1 MSKKRT
7 THTGILLPVLLLAL
21 LLAACG
27 KPQAPAPEPT
37 VEPTPAVDYS
47 GLLRISEL
55 MVKNRSSLPDSSGQ
69 YSDWVELENC
79 SAQPVNLAGWAL
91 SDRADEARL
100 PLPADL
106 TLQPGGL
113 CLVFCGEGSFS
124 LSLGETLFLL
134 APDGSSID
142 SLYCF
147 SDKADRSLSRD
158 EDGQFHLTAWISPG
172 YPNGV
177 PGYDAWSEASLPAGP
192 LCISE
197 AVVANIEETPQID
210 GEGCDWVEI
219 QNISDQTVDLSGYY
233 LSDDRN
239 RRDLWQFP
247 ARQLA
252 PGELL
257 LVCCT
262 ADAPASREDMLN
274 TGFGLSAS
282 GEQLWLSDSAGQIV
296 DAVYLHDLPLGGSFG
311 RVSGRGGFFYFLSP
325 TPLAENTG
333 GVRRIS
339 QQPLA
344 LTPDGVYNG
353 VSALDLEFSG
363 NGTLYYTTDGSV
375 PTTES
380 ERYTGPI
387 HIDRTTVVRLLC
399 LEDGAL
405 PSRVATYSYFL
416 NEQNHLPVLSL
427 VVDDTATFNNMYTHG
442 IKDVDVPANLAL
454 YDGDRS
460 FNQACAVSMKG
471 WTSLSLPKKS
481 LGVSFKGRYG
491 GDLNCDVFGNGITD
505 YSSLAIRAGQDY
517 TFSIFRNELF
527 QELALEGSDSLYTQ
541 ASKFCILYVNG
552 EYYGIYCLKEDFS
565 RQYYASHAGVS
576 KSSVTMYR
584 TPAPMGSGFFDDVV
598 VMAWEHS
605 LGEEEYY
612 RRFCELV
619 DEDSFIDWFLFEG
632 YSANTD
638 IQGNA
643 RVFSSPENGGKW
655 VFAFYDL
662 DWAFYYNGS
671 DFTILLEQDIGNAGN
686 QMPAMLRGLIT
697 NPEFR
702 QKVLQRY
709 AQLSAGVLSNE
720 HVVAKIDE
728 LEALLEPD
736 AARDRDRW
744 GLSMDEWHAQVDLL
758 RHFVWDNNWE
768 IHSIDKLCWY
778 LQVSDE
784 ERAAIFGR

>member
-1 MSKKRT
+1 MNNKAIRQA
-7 THTGILLPVLLLAL
+7 GLVLSVLFLAL

-27 KPQAPAPEPT
+27 KTQSP
-37 VEPTPAVDYS
+37 EPTPAAEPTPAPDYG

-55 MVKNRSSLPDSSGQ
+55 MVKNRSSLQDGSGQ

-79 SAQPVNLAGWAL
+79 SAQPVSLAGWSL

-100 PLPADL
+100 PLPRDL

-113 CLVFCGEGSFS
+113 CLVFCGDDSFS
-124 LSLGETLFLL
+124 LALGETLFLL
-134 APDGSSID
+134 APDGSSAD

-147 SDKADRSLSRD
+147 SDRADRSLARD
-158 EDGQFHLTAWISPG
+158 EAGAFHLTCWISPG
-172 YPNGV
+172 YPNSV
-177 PGYDAWSEASLPAGP
+177 QGYESWCEASRPAGP

-197 AVVANIEETPQID
+197 VVVANIGETPQVS

-219 QNISDQTVDLSGYY
+219 QNISQQTVDLSGYY

-239 RRDLWQFP
+239 QRKLWQFP
-247 ARQLA
+247 ARQLS

-262 ADAPASREDMLN
+262 ADAPASREDVLN
-274 TGFGLSAS
+274 TGFGLGAD
-282 GEQLWLSDSAGQIV
+282 GEQLWLSDSAGQVV

-311 RVSGRGGFFYFLSP
+311 RSPGRGGFFYFLSP

-333 GVRRIS
+333 GVRRVS

-344 LTPDGVYNG
+344 LTPDGVYDG
-353 VSALDLEFSG
+353 VTALDLEFSG
-363 NGTLYYTTDGSV
+363 NGTLFYTLDGSV
-375 PTTES
+375 PTSES
-380 ERYTGPI
+380 QRYTGPI
-387 HIDRTTVVRLLC
+387 HIDRTSIVRLMSM
-399 LEDGAL
+399 EDGAL

-427 VVDDTATFNNMYTHG
+427 VVDDADAFDKMYANG
-442 IKDVDVPANLAL
+442 DKDVKVPANLAL
-454 YDGDRS
+454 YGGATG
-460 FNQACAVSMKG
+460 FNQACDVSMKG

-481 LGVSFKGRYG
+481 LGVSFRGRYG

-505 YSSLAIRAGQDY
+505 YGSLAIRAGQDY

-527 QELALEGSDSLYTQ
+527 QQLVLEGSDSLYTQ
-541 ASKFCILYVNG
+541 ASKYCILYING

-576 KSSVTMYR
+576 KSSVTTYR
-584 TPAPMGSGFFDDVV
+584 TPAPVGSSFFEEVV
-598 VMAWEHS
+598 TMAWEHS

-612 RRFCELV
+612 RRFCQLV
-619 DEDSFIDWFLFEG
+619 DEDNFIDWFLFEG

-643 RVFSSPENGGKW
+643 RIFSSPENGGKW
-655 VFAFYDL
+655 YFAFYDL

-671 DFTILLEQDIGNAGN
+671 DFTILLEQDVGNAGN
-686 QMPAMLRGLIT
+686 QIPAMLRGLIQ

-702 QKVLQRY
+702 QKALQRY

-720 HVVAKIDE
+720 HVLARIDQ
-728 LEALLEPD
+728 LETLLEPD

-744 GLSMDEWHAQVDLL
+744 GLSMEEWHAQVDLL
-758 RHFVWDNNWE
+758 RHFVLDNNWE
-768 IHSIDKLCWY
+768 IHTIDKLCWY
-778 LQVSDE
+778 LQVSAE
-784 ERAAIFGR
+784 ERATIFGR